1 MMFFDKGLLAM
12 GNVRP
17 LSPEA
22 AVSRCVPT
30 ASRRPARR
38 SSSWRAW

>member
-12 GNVRP
+12 GNVCP

-22 AVSRCVPT
+22 AASRCVPT
-30 ASRRPARR
+30 AYRRPLRR